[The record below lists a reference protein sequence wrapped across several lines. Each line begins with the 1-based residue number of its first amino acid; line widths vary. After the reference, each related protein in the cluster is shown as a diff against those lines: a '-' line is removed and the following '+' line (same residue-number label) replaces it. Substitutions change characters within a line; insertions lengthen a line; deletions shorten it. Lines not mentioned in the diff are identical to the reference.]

1 MNKIKIILIYGNGN
15 STVNDHWLQYVK
27 NEFEKD
33 GLEVMLTDFPDLP
46 LAREEY
52 WLPFLESVGTDEYT
66 ILIGHST
73 GAIAAMRYAET
84 HKILGSVL
92 VATYHTDGGDAN
104 EKASGYFD
112 KLWDWEA
119 IKENQKWIIQFNS
132 TDDPYIPIAEPRFVH
147 EMLNS
152 EYHEYTD
159 QGHMG
164 DDVNKTTF
172 PELVEVVLN
181 KLK

>member
-1 MNKIKIILIYGNGN
+1 MTKPKIILIYGNGN
-15 STVNDHWLQYVK
+15 STVIDHWLQYVK
-27 NEFEKD
+27 TEFEKH
-33 GLEVMLTDFPDLP
+33 GFEVILKDFPDLP

-52 WLPFLESVGTDEYT
+52 WLPFLESLGADKNT

-73 GAIAAMRYAET
+73 GAIATMRYAET

-104 EKASGYFD
+104 EIVSGYFD
-112 KLWDWEA
+112 KPWNWED
-119 IKENQKWIIQFNS
+119 IKKNQEWIIQFSS

-147 EMLNS
+147 EKLDT

-164 DDVNKTTF
+164 DDVKKTTF
-172 PELVEVVLN
+172 PELVEAVMN
-181 KLK
+181 KI